1 MSETT
6 TVAFDASSAD
16 AEAYEPFLVD
26 GTAVGE
32 VHWIRKEG
40 SEGRTLFV
48 GLWRHTPSTFP
59 YNFGEDETIYAL
71 EGALEVAIDGGETV
85 TLRAGDIYSFAKG
98 TTSTWTVVEPF
109 KKLFVI
115 SG

>member
-1 MSETT
+1 MSETLAS
-6 TVAFDASSAD
+6 AFEHSTAD
-16 AEAYEPFLVD
+16 ADAYEPFVVD

-40 SEGRTLFV
+40 SGGRTLLV
-48 GLWRHTPSTFP
+48 GLWRHTPSIFP
-59 YNFGEDETIYAL
+59 YFFGEDETIYAL
-71 EGALEVAIDGGETV
+71 EGVLEVAIEGGETV
-85 TLRAGDIYSFAKG
+85 TLRPGDIYSFAQNTK
-98 TTSTWTVVEPF
+98 STWTVVEPF